1 MIDFRKYSIPETK
14 GLLAKKYALTSAIR
28 EQTSAPNAD
37 YKEAGIIMSHRI
49 SRRRLVQSAAV
60 FGIGLP
66 TILPSRILAG
76 PSPNERLSF
85 ACIGMG
91 GQMRGYLIPELTK
104 IDQQIVAICDVDKRQ
119 RDSAIQVKELA
130 NARVYHDYRELLD
143 KETGVDA
150 VIIATPDHW
159 HVPICQAALQAGKHV
174 YCEKPLAHS
183 ITECRVLE
191 KLARSHPGLATQTGN
206 QGCSTEGFRRSFEV
220 IQSGL
225 LGTINEVHV
234 WHPSHS
240 WPNGVDRPTSSDS
253 IPEGLDWNFWLGS
266 APARPYVNEIY
277 HPGKWRGWYDFGGG
291 SMADF
296 CCHGFQLAYRALELD
311 APARIEAT
319 GDDLGHESYPTR
331 CTVTFDFAAK
341 GKRGPVKLFFYS
353 GDKHVPPEHII
364 KGPVGSTGCLVVGS
378 EGTLSSGLWNTD
390 CNIRLR
396 DASDFQGANQPE
408 VIKIAK
414 TQSRIDTEV
423 LKWDPKRAAKGER
436 PRWSQVN
443 NSHMF
448 EWVLACAGDTK
459 SYSPFEIG
467 ARITEVGMLGVLAL
481 RMQKPILWDAENC
494 QAVGL
499 PEADAII
506 DPKPSTRKYLSQ
518 S

>member
-1 MIDFRKYSIPETK
+1 MPHK
-14 GLLAKKYALTSAIR
+14 L
-28 EQTSAPNAD
+28 
-37 YKEAGIIMSHRI
+37 
-49 SRRRLVQSAAV
+49 SRRRFVQAAAAA
-60 FGIGLP
+60 GIGLP
-66 TILPSRILAG
+66 TILPSGILAG
-76 PSPNERLSF
+76 QSPNERLSF

-91 GQMRGYLIPELTK
+91 GQMRGYLVPELGK
-104 IDQQIVAICDVDKRQ
+104 IDQQIVAICDVDQRQ
-119 RDSAIQVKELA
+119 RDSALQAKGLT
-130 NARVYHDYRELLD
+130 NAKSYHDYRELLD

-183 ITECRVLE
+183 IAECRALE
-191 KLARSHPGLATQTGN
+191 KLAKSHPKLATQTGN

-225 LGTINEVHV
+225 LGTITEVHV
-234 WHPSHS
+234 WHPGHA
-240 WPNGVDRPTSSDS
+240 WPNGVDRPAKSDPV
-253 IPEGLDWNFWLGS
+253 PEGLDWSFWLGK
-266 APARPYVNEIY
+266 APARPYNNEIY

-311 APARIEAT
+311 APTRIEAT
-319 GDDLGHESYPTR
+319 GEDMGHESYPTR

-341 GKRGPVKLFFYS
+341 EKRGPVKLVFYS
-353 GDKHVPPEHII
+353 GDKHVPPDHIT
-364 KGPVGSTGCLVVGS
+364 KGPVGSTGCLIVGS
-378 EGTLSSGLWNTD
+378 EGTLSAGLWNTD
-390 CNIRLR
+390 CNVRLKG
-396 DASDFQGANQPE
+396 ASDFQGANQPE
-408 VIKIAK
+408 VAKIAK
-414 TQSRIDTEV
+414 TQPRIDTEV

-448 EWVLACAGDTK
+448 EWVLACAGDAK

-481 RMQKPILWDAENC
+481 RMQKPIVWDAEKR

-499 PEADAII
+499 PEADEII
-506 DPKPSTRKYLSQ
+506 DPKPSTDVYLPR
-518 S
+518 